1 MRVGGSHSDYKLCLK
16 SGLPYDS
23 QVDILF
29 PLGAAAG
36 DGSPNKGAKQSPR
49 SAAGGTRRTKYLKP
63 DSPALE
69 LHEVL
74 FVPYLPLL
82 SDQFGGPVDLVS
94 PIW

>member
-1 MRVGGSHSDYKLCLK
+1 MYVYILSRARNLYSDCIQ
-16 SGLPYDS
+16 PT
-23 QVDILF
+23 V
-29 PLGAAAG
+29 AG
-36 DGSPNKGAKQSPR
+36 EGSPNKGAKQSPR

-74 FVPYLPLL
+74 FAPYLPLL
-82 SDQFGGPVDLVS
+82 SNQFGGAVYLVS

>member
-1 MRVGGSHSDYKLCLK
+1 MSKGHLPRVVYH
-16 SGLPYDS
+16 
-23 QVDILF
+23 QVSTFTEIELF
-29 PLGAAAG
+29 PLDAVAG
-36 DGSPNKGAKQSPR
+36 DGSPSKGAKQSPR